1 MLIPKGGIFM
11 AKKSEKSEKKSDK
24 GMIAPNIGLD
34 EEVIASVVK
43 ILQTVLADEM
53 VLYTK
58 LRNYHWNVTGQ
69 TFSSL
74 HVLFEQQYTQLE
86 MTIDGIAER
95 VRMYGAHAIG
105 TMSAFIK
112 TARLKESDGD
122 LPDTNGM
129 VKNLHDDHEMMVR
142 NLRDDIEALD
152 ELDDVG
158 AEDLLTGLLQDHQKM
173 AWFLR
178 TYLEVA

>member
-1 MLIPKGGIFM
+1 M
-11 AKKSEKSEKKSDK
+11 AKKSEKSEKKSDAN
-24 GMIAPNIGLD
+24 IITPNIGLD
-34 EEVIASVVK
+34 EEVIGSVVK

-53 VLYTK
+53 VLYIK

-69 TFSSL
+69 TFTAL
-74 HVLFEQQYTQLE
+74 HTVFEQQYTQLE
-86 MTIDGIAER
+86 MTIDELAER
-95 VRMYGAHAIG
+95 VRMYGAQAIG

-112 TARLKESDGD
+112 TARLKESEGD
-122 LPDTNGM
+122 LPDTKGM
-129 VKNLHDDHEMMVR
+129 VAHLHDDHEAMIR

-158 AEDLLTGLLQDHQKM
+158 AEDLLTGLLQAHQKM